1 MAKGIR
7 RSCGA
12 GKAAAGI
19 GDGGKSAGEGLQTTD
34 AGNNFSFSGRAW
46 ETGILCRQLL
56 NGRTT
61 RSNTLLRTWSHNI
74 GICRHTPCFEQPL
87 RHIASVAIL
96 CAPTPQL
103 IRRRVVTFGE
113 SEPTSLQLKFSGRGG
128 WSQRWFFAAPVR
140 IALFARHCNFQVV
153 VLDEV
158 V

>member
-1 MAKGIR
+1 MARIR
-7 RSCGA
+7 
-12 GKAAAGI
+12 
-19 GDGGKSAGEGLQTTD
+19 LQST
-34 AGNNFSFSGRAW
+34 GNFYFVSTITEPAHNS
-46 ETGILCRQLL
+46 LKHQV
-56 NGRTT
+56 
-61 RSNTLLRTWSHNI
+61 LRTSSHNI

-103 IRRRVVTFGE
+103 IRRGVVAFGE

-153 VLDEV
+153 VVDEDIV
-158 V
+158 